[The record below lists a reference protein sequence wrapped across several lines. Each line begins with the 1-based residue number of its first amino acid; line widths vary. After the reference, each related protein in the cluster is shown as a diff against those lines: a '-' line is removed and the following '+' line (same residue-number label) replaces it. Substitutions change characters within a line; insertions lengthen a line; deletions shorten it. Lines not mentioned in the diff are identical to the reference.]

1 MNASTLL
8 PLPDAA
14 FRLPLIASTADA
26 ALKARL
32 QHKIDHKTK
41 PLGALGQLENLALQ
55 LGLIQRSEAPAL
67 REPQMV
73 VFAADHGIAAEG
85 VSAYPQAVTVQMVG
99 NMLAGGA
106 AINVFARQHGFAL
119 QVVDA
124 GVAADL
130 PTHPQL
136 QARKIAYGSANLCQG
151 PAMSRTQAEAALS
164 AGMQV
169 VQALPGNVVAFGE
182 MGIANTSPAALLLAR
197 LTGAS
202 LEDATGR
209 GTGLDDAQLLHKQG
223 VLKRALARHLAT
235 APLDVIGELAALGG
249 FEIAMMTG
257 AMLQAAS
264 ERRVV
269 LVDGFIAGASALV
282 AQALAPAVRDYLVFC
297 HRSAETG
304 HRLLLA
310 RLDAKPLLELDL
322 RLGEG
327 TGALLAWPLVQSAA
341 NFLNEMASFES
352 AGVSG
357 K

>member
-1 MNASTLL
+1 MNDQTRFHL
-8 PLPDAA
+8 PAIDA
-14 FRLPLIASTADA
+14 TADA
-26 ALKARL
+26 SLQARL
-32 QHKIDHKTK
+32 QRKIDHKTK
-41 PLGALGQLENLALQ
+41 PPGALGRLEGLALQ
-55 LGLIQRSEAPAL
+55 LGLIQRSESPSL
-67 REPQMV
+67 RQPQIV

-124 GVAADL
+124 GVAAEL

-136 QARKIAYGSANLCQG
+136 QLRKMAHGTQNSCREA
-151 PAMSRTQAEAALS
+151 AMSRTDAQAALA

-169 VQALPGNVVAFGE
+169 AAALPGNVLALGE
-182 MGIANTSPAALLLAR
+182 MGIANTSAAALLLVR
-197 LTGAS
+197 LAGVGIQ
-202 LEDATGR
+202 DATGR
-209 GTGLDDAQLLHKQG
+209 GTGLDNAQWLHKQS
-223 VLKRALARHLAT
+223 VLARSLLRHPAT
-235 APLDVIGELAALGG
+235 IPLDAVGELAALGG
-249 FEIAMMTG
+249 FEIAMMAG

-269 LVDGFIAGASALV
+269 LVDGFIAGAAALV
-282 AQALAPAVRDYLVFC
+282 AQALAPNVRDYLVFC
-297 HRSAETG
+297 HLSAEHG
-304 HRLLLA
+304 HRLLLSHLQA
-310 RLDAKPLLELDL
+310 RPLLELDL

-352 AGVSG
+352 AGVSD